1 MATISA
7 TALTSV
13 IDRRVHELIAD
24 ARLDPPLVTGA
35 IVDGRRVRW
44 PLPGAPGQPEGELLL
59 VRDLLDVQVLDRDGH
74 HRGCIGEVELVADAE
89 GRLRVV
95 AVETGLAPV
104 LRRLGLKR
112 FAGYATSIRLEWHD
126 LATAP
131 ERPHAVRSRR
141 ASPRHLYRGVLRV
154 RRRPPR

>member
-1 MATISA
+1 MATGHR

-13 IDRRVHELIAD
+13 LDRRVHELIAD
-24 ARLDPPLVTGA
+24 ARVDPPLVTGA
-35 IVDGRRVRW
+35 IEDGRRVPR
-44 PLPGAPGQPEGELLL
+44 PNSGTPGEPQGDLLL
-59 VRDLLDVQVLDRDGH
+59 VRDLLDVQVLDRDGR
-74 HRGCIGEVELVADAE
+74 HRGRVGEVELVADAD

-104 LRRLGLKR
+104 LRRLGLGR
-112 FAGYATSIRLEWHD
+112 LAGYASSARLEWHD

-131 ERPHAVRSRR
+131 QRPHAVRSRVPP
-141 ASPRHLYRGVLRV
+141 PRHLYRRVLRV